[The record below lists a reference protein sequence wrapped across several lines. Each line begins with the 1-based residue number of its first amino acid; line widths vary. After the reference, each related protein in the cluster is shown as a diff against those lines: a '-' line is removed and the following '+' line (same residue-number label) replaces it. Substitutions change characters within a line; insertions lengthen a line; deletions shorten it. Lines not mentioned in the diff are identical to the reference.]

1 MKKWFLNFAVVL
13 LAGIVAGTALGELV
27 RIQVEKGD
35 GIEAGYAGK
44 VAEILDPW
52 EEGVS
57 RTRTTWEVEPE
68 VHIYVVGGVTNS
80 VTNWVRVEFD
90 TVSEGIAT
98 GDYLL
103 PEDVLTTDGT
113 GVKEVILEF

>member
-1 MKKWFLNFAVVL
+1 MKKWFLNFAVLL
-13 LAGIVAGTALGELV
+13 LAGLVAGTAPGELV
-27 RIQVEKGD
+27 RIQVEKGSAQ
-35 GIEAGYAGK
+35 ETGYTGK

-80 VTNWVRVEFD
+80 VTNWVRVEYD
-90 TVSEGIAT
+90 TETDGIAT

-103 PEDVLTTDGT
+103 PEDVISTDGT